1 MPLIWQIS
9 ILNFKKKTIVDGVI
23 LERGQTV
30 QNKTNT
36 TNAFKR
42 VLGSYFKKTYA
53 NKEII
58 ISIDGLQHHLITNY
72 KGGFSL
78 ELDLQTYNSIEIFPK
93 DSSKPIEILQ
103 TYPVTFKNG
112 DFPLA
117 IISDIDDT
125 ILVSHTSSVWKRINT
140 LLFVS
145 PHKRKPIGFTQEILN
160 AINTKKGRVFYVS
173 KSESNL
179 FVLLTKFIEHQNLPT
194 GSLML
199 TPYLRLNQLIKPKK
213 GRYYKERKI
222 SSIVDNSPEKKFILM
237 GDDTQQ
243 DIAVYLKIAELYPD
257 NIFKIYIRKTRK
269 ILLEKKKEQLNKLMS
284 TTVPVLY
291 FSDTSDVIKEIELI
305 ENYKNL
311 KQ

>member
-1 MPLIWQIS
+1 M
-9 ILNFKKKTIVDGVI
+9 
-23 LERGQTV
+23 
-30 QNKTNT
+30 
-36 TNAFKR
+36 
-42 VLGSYFKKTYA
+42 GSYFKKTYA

-58 ISIDGLQHHLITNY
+58 ISIDGRQHHVITNY

-78 ELDLQTYNSIEIFPK
+78 ELDIEASNSVEIFPK

-103 TYPVTFKNG
+103 TYPIIFNDS

-125 ILVSHTSSVWKRINT
+125 ILVSYTSNVWKRIST

-145 PHKRKPIGFTQEILN
+145 PGKRKPIGFTQEILN
-160 AINTKKGRVFYVS
+160 TINTKRGRIFYVS

-179 FVLLTKFIEHQNLPT
+179 FVLLTKFIEHQNLPA

-199 TPYLRLNQLIKPKK
+199 TPYLRLNQLINPKK

-222 SSIVDNSPEKKFILM
+222 SSIMDNSPDKKFILM

-243 DIAVYLKIAELYPD
+243 DIVVYSKIAELYPD
-257 NIFKIYIRKTRK
+257 KVFKIYIRKTRK
-269 ILLEKKKEQLNKLMS
+269 NLLEKKKEQLNKLLS

-291 FSDTSDVIKEIELI
+291 FTDTSDVRKEIEII
-305 ENYKNL
+305 ENHQNL
-311 KQ
+311 KL